1 MKINYL
7 SIKNFKS
14 IKELEIKDIDNALI
28 LVGRNSSGKTVI
40 LDAIMAAIGRHRV
53 NLDEFNE
60 NGSNIEIGIKLSI
73 TSNDLELLHKNGM
86 ISKYKKYEL
95 WIDEFKKRL
104 PSYHDEIL
112 EFTAIIHEKD
122 GLRYEDGFSKNNP
135 YIQTILPKVY
145 SLDYQRRLE
154 ELHEDMFFNQ
164 KDAQLGEI
172 RENKCIFDG
181 TKICTGC
188 FQCIGKIKEIP
199 AGNLTIAESVRLLE
213 YKLFQVRLDS
223 FGEKVNEYFHK
234 NGNPMLDAHY
244 MMHLDI
250 DKVFHID
257 TRLVNRES
265 GKVSSLK
272 KLSAGARSIYMLSML
287 EAYVEEEYSLP
298 CIILIEDPE
307 LFLHPQLQKIA
318 SEILYRLSTKNQI
331 IFSTHSPNMIFN
343 FTSKQIRQVV
353 LDKNYCTTVQAS
365 TNLSVIL
372 NDLGY
377 TASDL
382 MDVSFVFFVEGR
394 QDKSRLPLLLRKY
407 YSEIVGEN
415 GQILRTAIISTN
427 SCTNIKTY
435 ANLKYMNQ
443 LYIKDQFLMIRD
455 GDGKDREKL
464 AKDLCGYYYRRNKE
478 DEYTLPRVTRR
489 NVLILKYYS
498 FENYFLDPNV
508 MTEIGVVK
516 SVDQF
521 FNILWKKY
529 KQYLYRLSSFINLK
543 NKTGIEIKS
552 RQDLIDNY
560 EAVKIYGRG
569 HNLYDIY
576 YGRYRGEKEQ
586 EILTRYIDVAPRE
599 TFDDILEAI
608 DSFVYFHNRRK

>member
-1 MKINYL
+1 
-7 SIKNFKS
+7 
-14 IKELEIKDIDNALI
+14 
-28 LVGRNSSGKTVI
+28 
-40 LDAIMAAIGRHRV
+40 
-53 NLDEFNE
+53 
-60 NGSNIEIGIKLSI
+60 
-73 TSNDLELLHKNGM
+73 
-86 ISKYKKYEL
+86 
-95 WIDEFKKRL
+95 
-104 PSYHDEIL
+104 
-112 EFTAIIHEKD
+112 
-122 GLRYEDGFSKNNP
+122 
-135 YIQTILPKVY
+135 
-145 SLDYQRRLE
+145 
-154 ELHEDMFFNQ
+154 
-164 KDAQLGEI
+164 
-172 RENKCIFDG
+172 
-181 TKICTGC
+181 
-188 FQCIGKIKEIP
+188 
-199 AGNLTIAESVRLLE
+199 
-213 YKLFQVRLDS
+213 
-223 FGEKVNEYFHK
+223 
-234 NGNPMLDAHY
+234 
-244 MMHLDI
+244 
-250 DKVFHID
+250 
-257 TRLVNRES
+257 
-265 GKVSSLK
+265 
-272 KLSAGARSIYMLSML
+272 MLSML

-353 LDKNYCTTVQAS
+353 LDKNYCTTVQAA

-415 GQILRTAIISTN
+415 GEILRTAIISTN

-464 AKDLCGYYYRRNKE
+464 AKDLCGYYHRRNKE